1 MRVVLTGGS
10 GRLGSVVAS
19 QLLASRHEL
28 LILDRQPPKLESLAA
43 VCFEQSDLS
52 EADALRRLFAGFDA
66 LVHLAA
72 IPNPIGHA
80 PETVFAN
87 NAVTSY
93 NALLAA
99 AEAGVRRVC
108 MASSINAI
116 GGAFSRR
123 ARYDY
128 LPVDESH
135 PSYNEDAYSLSKWVG
150 EAQADSIARLHA
162 DMTISSLRFHGLT
175 KRAERSDA
183 TLQDVPPE
191 RRVRVVN
198 HLWAY
203 TDIDSAAIAVEKTLH
218 ASFGGHQAFFIVA
231 PRTIFSADIASRD
244 LAAEHFPGTPIR
256 GPLPANAGFYDC
268 GKAERMLGW
277 VHQDFTTNHG

>member
-1 MRVVLTGGS
+1 MRVALTGGS
-10 GRLGSVVAS
+10 GRLGSVVAVH
-19 QLLASRHEL
+19 LLACGHDL
-28 LILDRQPPKLESLAA
+28 LILDRQPPKLEALAA
-43 VCFEQSDLS
+43 VRFEQSELNDT
-52 EADALRRLFAGFDA
+52 DALRRLFAGCDA

-80 PETVFAN
+80 PEMVFAN

-99 AEAGVRRVC
+99 ADAGVRKVC

-128 LPVDESH
+128 LPVDEAH

-162 DMTISSLRFHGLT
+162 GMTISSLRFHGLT

-183 TLQDVPPE
+183 ALPDVPPE
-191 RRVRVVN
+191 RRLRVVN

-218 ASFGGHQAFFIVA
+218 ATFTGHQAFFIVA
-231 PRTIFSADIASRD
+231 PRTIFSSDIASRD
-244 LAAEHFPGTPIR
+244 LADEHFPGTPLR
-256 GPLPANAGFYDC
+256 APLLANAGFYDC
-268 GKAERMLGW
+268 AKAERLLGW